1 MKTVRFNHHITI
13 IDGTDLKNEMPRLF
27 PTNIS
32 TSVGNKILESLL
44 SVCAFPSELRSLLCC
59 ENYILITIHCPLI
72 ENIIVMPPKL
82 TFDRVIGAIEDVIIT
97 EEFQVQKRNKM
108 NSDLMKLK
116 ILLPSST

>member
-1 MKTVRFNHHITI
+1 MKCPDFFQQIFQQVLETKYLNHCCPFARFQVN
-13 IDGTDLKNEMPRLF
+13 
-27 PTNIS
+27 S
-32 TSVGNKILESLL
+32 AVCCVVKI
-44 SVCAFPSELRSLLCC
+44 
-59 ENYILITIHCPLI
+59 ITIHCPLI